1 MKRTFFIPFLSA
13 LIGGAVVV
21 ALVAAFG
28 GLNSKQTTV
37 TDVQALPATPTNA
50 SQKTLGLTP
59 HEVYVR
65 NAPGVAFVTSTIV
78 QKSESPFN
86 LFGGESQRQ
95 GEATGSGIVIDSNG
109 TILTNYHVIENAVKV
124 TVSFEKGKAVE
135 AQVVGKDPSNDL
147 AILKIST
154 DGLTLHPLTLGDSS
168 TVQVGDP
175 VYAIG
180 NPFDLERT
188 LTTGVISALQRQ
200 ITAPNGFT
208 IDNVLQTDAPINPG
222 NSGGPLLNAAG
233 QVIGIN
239 SQIETGGSGSDG
251 SVGIG
256 FAVPI
261 NTAKSEIS
269 ELEKG
274 GTVRGA
280 YLGLSTLTIDGSLS
294 ALNLPV
300 TSGALVQTVQKGTA
314 AAKAGIRGG
323 TISTTTEDGQVA
335 VGGDIIVS
343 IDGKKVT
350 SSEDVA
356 NYVEAKKPGDTI
368 SVGLERATGNGKY
381 EHKTVS
387 VTLGTRP
394 NSIPNPNTPQ
404 GRRSQPLQATLRRR
418 SRSAGSRT
426 SPTPSSPPRWGRG
439 RSA

>member
-1 MKRTFFIPFLSA
+1 MKRGFAIPFVSA
-13 LIGGAVVV
+13 LLGGGVVV
-21 ALVAAFG
+21 AVVAAFG
-28 GLNSKQTTV
+28 GLSQTQKTV
-37 TDVQALPATPTNA
+37 TTIQAAPLAPSNA
-50 SQKTLGLTP
+50 SQVTTGLTP
-59 HEVYVR
+59 HDIYVR
-65 NAPGVAFVTSTIV
+65 DAPGVVFVTSTVV
-78 QKSESPFN
+78 QKTESPFN
-86 LFGGESQRQ
+86 LFGGGETQRQ
-95 GEATGSGIVIDSNG
+95 GQATGSGIVINSDG
-109 TILTNYHVIENAVKV
+109 TILTNYHVIENAIKV
-124 TVSFEKGKAVE
+124 TVSFEKGQTVD

-147 AILKIST
+147 AVLRIPT

-175 VYAIG
+175 VLAIG

-239 SQIETGGSGSDG
+239 SQIETGGSGDG

-256 FAVPI
+256 FSIPI

-280 YLGLSTLTIDGSLS
+280 YLGLTSLTIDGSLS

-300 TSGALVQTVQKGTA
+300 KSGALVQSVQKGTA
-314 AAKAGIRGG
+314 AEKAGIRGG
-323 TISTTTEDGQVA
+323 TISGSVENGQVA
-335 VGGDIIVS
+335 VGGDIITS
-343 IDGKKVT
+343 IDGKTVAG
-350 SSEDVA
+350 SEELA
-356 NYVEAKKPGDTI
+356 NDIEAKKPGDTI
-368 SVGLERATGNGKY
+368 SIGLLRATGHGKY

-394 NSIPNPNTPQ
+394 NSVPNPNTPE
-404 GRRSQPLQATLRRR
+404 G
-418 SRSAGSRT
+418 
-426 SPTPSSPPRWGRG
+426 
-439 RSA
+439 